1 MRLLKIPFVIFI
13 YYATKVVVKKYFPA
27 SNCPFID
34 FTGSLIWP
42 LHLHLGITTLASIPW
57 WNTDELFKARPCIS
71 WATRNVFNYP
81 SPFHPNARYFWCVF
95 MSFLWISHS
104 GKTVTRVAVCWPG
117 RGMWWRETNVCVGL
131 WWPFHS
137 FIFHDVMWLK
147 LGASI
152 SSG

>member
-57 WNTDELFKARPCIS
+57 WNTDELFKASPCVS

-104 GKTVTRVAVCWPG
+104 SNCNTCSCLLTWPG
-117 RGMWWRETNVCVGL
+117 DVIMWNKCLRRSLMATPLLYISWC
-131 WWPFHS
+131 
-137 FIFHDVMWLK
+137 DVIL